1 MARDAVPVASSTTT
15 HWAGPPWPV
24 RADSKSAGIVPTVVL
39 SMGIMIAPACAPRAG
54 WAQASA
60 PVAAMAINVARM
72 IGSRWSL
79 PSMRKRLDTS
89 SVAQSLD
96 GQPSG
101 GESAMPPDYA
111 NLMLL
116 ISPSQAQRVFSR
128 ELDLSISPTL
138 QRHEAAAEPQARG
151 PTQK

>member
-1 MARDAVPVASSTTT
+1 
-15 HWAGPPWPV
+15 
-24 RADSKSAGIVPTVVL
+24 
-39 SMGIMIAPACAPRAG
+39 MGIMIAPACAPRAG
-54 WAQASA
+54 WTQASA

-101 GESAMPPDYA
+101 GESAMHPDCA
-111 NLMLL
+111 DLMLL
-116 ISPSQAQRVFSR
+116 ICPSQAQRACSLVNLIFP
-128 ELDLSISPTL
+128 ISPTL
-138 QRHEAAAEPQARG
+138 QRHEAAAEPQVRG
-151 PTQK
+151 PSRRA

>member
-1 MARDAVPVASSTTT
+1 MARDAVAVASSTTT

-24 RADSKSAGIVPTVVL
+24 RADSKSAGIVPTVIL

-54 WAQASA
+54 WAQTSA
-60 PVAAMAINVARM
+60 PVAAMAINVAQM

-101 GESAMPPDYA
+101 GESATSPDCA
-111 NLMLL
+111 DLMLL
-116 ISPSQAQRVFSR
+116 TCPSQAQRVCSLVNLIYFANT
-128 ELDLSISPTL
+128 PV
-138 QRHEAAAEPQARG
+138 ARSSG
-151 PTQK
+151 GATSE